1 MNLYPKASVQHRLG
15 GYFLDLGLAIV
26 TLGIGWVIWSLIVWR
41 QGLTPAKQI
50 LKLRVVAEES
60 RTNATWGHMA
70 IRQFLIPVTFSIPG
84 WLLMQLGDN
93 TAVVTGDF
101 SSDPLEGRGLS
112 SLGNVISFAITLTD
126 GLWIFKNG
134 ERKRVT
140 DIWAKTIVVNESE
153 AITGQSGE
161 FSEGENL

>member
-41 QGLTPAKQI
+41 HGLTPAKQI

-84 WLLMQLGDN
+84 WLLMQLGDS
-93 TAVVTGDF
+93 TSVVTGDF

-140 DIWAKTIVVNESE
+140 DLWAKTIVVNEAD

-161 FSEGENL
+161 SQAGGNL

>member
-1 MNLYPKASVQHRLG
+1 LNLYPKASVQHRLG

-41 QGLTPAKQI
+41 HGLTPAKQI

-84 WLLMQLGDN
+84 WLLMQLGDS
-93 TAVVTGDF
+93 TSVVTGDF

-140 DIWAKTIVVNESE
+140 DLWAKTIVVNEAD

-161 FSEGENL
+161 SQAGGNL

>member
-15 GYFLDLGLAIV
+15 GYFLDLGLALI

-84 WLLMQLGDN
+84 WLLMQLGDS
-93 TAVVTGDF
+93 TPVVTGDF

-126 GLWIFKNG
+126 SLWIFKNG

-140 DIWAKTIVVNESE
+140 DIWAKTIVVSE
-153 AITGQSGE
+153 ADAITGQERDG
-161 FSEGENL
+161 GGI

>member
-41 QGLTPAKQI
+41 HGLTPAKQI

-84 WLLMQLGDN
+84 WLLMQLGDS
-93 TAVVTGDF
+93 TSVVTGDF

-140 DIWAKTIVVNESE
+140 DLWAKTIVVNEAD

-161 FSEGENL
+161 SQAGGTL

>member
-15 GYFLDLGLAIV
+15 GYFLDLGLAII

-134 ERKRVT
+134 ERRRVT

-161 FSEGENL
+161 FREGENL